1 MLHSQSQLRCYGWV
15 GYVTHTEERK
25 GACRIL
31 MSELQIN
38 KQLGRPGDNG
48 NNIKKHV
55 KENGMM
61 WTGLI

>member
-1 MLHSQSQLRCYGWV
+1 M
-15 GYVTHTEERK
+15 THTEERK